1 MASTNQ
7 ILYGESDLRRKD
19 PSDYSQMVVGTNVEG
34 LQYVEV
40 LRRLNGGGRGVPGDI
55 EFSVYF
61 SLL

>member
-7 ILYGESDLRRKD
+7 ILYGESDLRCKD

-34 LQYVEV
+34 LRYVEV
-40 LRRLNGGGRGVPGDI
+40 LRRLNGGGCEVPGDI